1 MRLRTRFVLLIALAA
16 LVPLALLGGVAIKVS
31 TARIVA
37 KVTEVQVRT
46 ADALS
51 DHVAGWIDLQLQLIA
66 RQVSTLDYLA
76 TGQSPERSAFL
87 RLVYSQNPA
96 VQIAALVDSKGTDL
110 APPMALKVAGTG
122 DLAGRDAVD
131 AARLERFYAD
141 LAQVRRQTPPGRVG
155 FGEPAV
161 PAGRKDPVVVV
172 VARLVGGATLGV
184 ELSLSPLV
192 SRFVVSPESEE
203 DLALLNSTQQLVV
216 GDGSLVDA
224 EALTALPEGLLED
237 VRYTL
242 PDGTKVLAASAP
254 VAGTG
259 WHVLVSE
266 PLDSTSASARDIVEQ
281 TAYVMG
287 VAALMSIV
295 LGLLVSR
302 QITGPVLD
310 LSKAALAVAEGDVGL
325 RVESRPG
332 GGELTEL
339 THAFNFMS
347 RRLDQNRLEIA
358 AQRDEIERFNRELQA
373 RVEQRTQQLRQAQ
386 DRLVRTARLAAVG
399 EMGAGLAHEL
409 NNPLAGILGL
419 TQVLVARAATEG
431 ETGMLRSIEEQTQ
444 RCSEIVSRMQA
455 FSRLDT
461 GTPSLDQEGWAV
473 VDIGAV
479 IEEVLGLMQGSFADR
494 GVTLAWQLA
503 SGLRVRGD
511 RGALGQAFTQ
521 LLTSLRSAAAPGSHL
536 NVKGIIQDRDIQDRD
551 IQDRDVVIELSLGGA
566 PLRVGDDDWMA
577 SGMGFW
583 TARQVLAAHG
593 GQLDEPVF
601 QPKIGPTDGRWAVR
615 LPAA

>member
-1 MRLRTRFVLLIALAA
+1 M
-16 LVPLALLGGVAIKVS
+16 PLALLGGVAIKVS

-46 ADALS
+46 ADVLS
-51 DHVAGWIDLQLQLIA
+51 DHVADWLDLQLQLIA

-76 TGQSPERSAFL
+76 TGQIPERSAFL

-96 VQIAALVDSKGTDL
+96 VQIAALVDSKGADM

-122 DLAGRDAVD
+122 ALAGRDAID

-141 LAQVRRQTPPGRVG
+141 VAKVRRQTPPGRVG
-155 FGEPAV
+155 FGEPVV
-161 PAGRKDPVVVV
+161 PAGRKAPVVVL
-172 VARLVGGATLGV
+172 VARLVGGATLGA

-192 SRFVVSPESEE
+192 SRFSVPPESEE
-203 DLALLNSTQQLVV
+203 DLALLDSAQQLVL

-242 PDGTKVLAASAP
+242 ADGTKVLAASAP

-287 VAALMSIV
+287 VAALTSII

-310 LSKAALAVAEGDVGL
+310 LSKAALAVAEGHAGL

-358 AQRDEIERFNRELQA
+358 AQRDEIEAFNRELQA

-419 TQVLVARAATEG
+419 TQVLVERASTKG
-431 ETGMLRSIEEQTQ
+431 EAGMLRSIEEQTQ

-461 GTPSLDQEGWAV
+461 GAPALDQKGWAV

-536 NVKGIIQDRDIQDRD
+536 NVKGIT
-551 IQDRDVVIELSLGGA
+551 QDRDVVIEFRLGGA

-601 QPKIGPTDGRWAVR
+601 QPKIAPTDGRWAVR
-615 LPAA
+615 LPVA